1 MRLAEHPAAERVE
14 IKLPSNMAACNPSI
28 AMDGDRIRAVVRT
41 VNYRLLP
48 TGSIWIKG
56 SGPDTVNWLVDLDA
70 QTLRQMDA
78 TQIDDSAIRAAPM
91 ASNGLE
97 DMRLFAWRGGWW
109 GLASGY
115 CGRNDANT
123 MILAPVAPVMD
134 RKVVLLSPTGERKEK
149 NWVISVIG
157 GELYFIHWISPISVY
172 KYAGNQMLEPVFF
185 GDAHKDL
192 MGWSGSSQ
200 AVAYNGKLL
209 ACIHRRMGEKCGRDP
224 ITYVHRLVEIDPE
237 TWEIG
242 RLSPIFAFEGDQVEF
257 NSGLSVTS
265 DSVLFSYG
273 VKDCAAVV
281 LRLPIVAVDRIFEGH
296 LV

>member
-14 IKLPSNMAACNPSI
+14 IKLGSRMAACNPSI
-28 AMDGDRIRAVVRT
+28 AMDGERIRAVVRT

-56 SGPDTVNWLVDLDA
+56 SAPDTVNWLVNLDA
-70 QTLRQMDA
+70 ATLERQEA
-78 TQIDDSAIRAAPM
+78 IQIDDVVVRSAPM
-91 ASNGLE
+91 AENGLE

-115 CGRNDANT
+115 CSRNDANT
-123 MILAPVAPVMD
+123 MILAPVSPVMD
-134 RKVVLLSPTGERKEK
+134 QKVVLLSPTGEKKEK
-149 NWVISVIG
+149 NWVIAVVGS
-157 GELYFIHWISPISVY
+157 ELFLIHWLSPMSVY
-172 KYAGNQMLEPVFF
+172 KYVGSQMLEPVFM
-185 GDAHKDL
+185 GDARAEL

-209 ACIHRRMGEKCGRDP
+209 ACIHRRIGEKCGRDP
-224 ITYVHRLVEIDPE
+224 VRYVHRLVEIDHE

-242 RLSPIFAFEGDQVEF
+242 RISPIFVFEGDQVEF

-265 DSVLFSYG
+265 ESVLFSYG
-273 VKDCAAVV
+273 VQDCAAVV
-281 LRLPIVAVDRIFEGH
+281 LRLPIGAVDGIFEGR
-296 LV
+296 LA